1 MRMEAGFAGI
11 LMWLAAAPVAQPA
24 TDAPSQQAP
33 LLHAAAHTRYEIRSI
48 TKQFTAVA
56 ILQRKEAGKIE
67 LDATA
72 LAGLRESEGPRQSV
86 SAPMTLD
93 EQLYA
98 KTITTMSDLPEPPYL
113 TFVVNVTSRGLRDML
128 LLDWHG
134 YAVFRVHISGNEQ
147 PSASWPTSHR
157 ASDGLASV
165 ANTPQSH
172 LLARATIFNP
182 TWTGAYDWLRF
193 GLEGRRPIPKSSPQ
207 PSTESDKQLKVIGYV
222 KALGPSAY
230 RISAANPARCPG
242 GQEGRHLQLVARR
255 GDVWV
260 HPLTEV
266 TIDLASTRFC
276 SMRFHS
282 PVNGAGGVSFAEL
295 HFGIVN
301 GYWVTTNVDTDWRGF
316 GPFGIGGR
324 AEWHITY
331 DDMRLPDKLDD
342 ALFSLPDGAEAR

>member
-1 MRMEAGFAGI
+1 MRSRFATI
-11 LMWLAAAPVAQPA
+11 AIAAVLLMLPSAAFADSP
-24 TDAPSQQAP
+24 
-33 LLHAAAHTRYEIRSI
+33 
-48 TKQFTAVA
+48 TA
-56 ILQRKEAGKIE
+56 
-67 LDATA
+67 D
-72 LAGLRESEGPRQSV
+72 
-86 SAPMTLD
+86 D

-98 KTITTMSDLPEPPYL
+98 KTITTMRDLPEPPYL
-113 TFVVNVTSRGLRDML
+113 TFVFNVTLRGEISTAL
-128 LLDWHG
+128 LENHG
-134 YAVFRVHISGNEQ
+134 FAVFRIWSGKAKGQ
-147 PSASWPTSHR
+147 PSGSWATSHR
-157 ASDGLASV
+157 ASDDLGSV

-172 LLARATIFNP
+172 LLAKSPIFNP

-193 GLEGRRPIPKSSPQ
+193 GLKGRPPIPKSSPQ